1 MQHTLGLRN
10 VEVVALAVTD
20 LARAQQFYGEVLGL
34 PVAEE
39 AGLVLGYRLGGSILM
54 LKDDGE
60 VAPTE
65 QPNPRVTL
73 AVDAALET
81 QAALEALGVRVADP
95 VALYDEA
102 FLVGSFL
109 DSEGNKLWFCSPKGG

>member
-1 MQHTLGLRN
+1 MQQRLGLRN
-10 VEVVALAVTD
+10 VEVIALAVTD

-60 VAPTE
+60 RAPTE

-81 QAALEALGVRVADP
+81 QAALQALGVRVADP